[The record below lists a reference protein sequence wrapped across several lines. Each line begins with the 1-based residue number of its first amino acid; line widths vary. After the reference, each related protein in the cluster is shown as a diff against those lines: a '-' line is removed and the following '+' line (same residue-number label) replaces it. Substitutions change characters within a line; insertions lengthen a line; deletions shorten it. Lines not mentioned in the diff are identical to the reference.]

1 MSVLNI
7 EDWFSSV
14 TLMRARDIVLRSKVV
29 IELSPDEQD
38 GFLSGQVQGSAR
50 KPYSVQ
56 VFLDDDGVYSFCSCP
71 VGSSCKHGAA
81 LLITWLDSKKR
92 AGGADGAHLRSER
105 HQRLAKVIGADENAM
120 SWVDEL
126 VRVLEPV
133 EESLGPQNQHSNL
146 RIIYELTCVRG
157 EVGAATLGVRVWQAE
172 KSDNGDFDEEWF
184 YPMDEEYGY
193 FTDAV
198 HESDEIILDLMR
210 VAIERRGWVAFV
222 EGPGAV
228 ALQGTSGAYL
238 LSQMIGTGRLY
249 WKAERAVAIA
259 CGPDKHADVTWHTS
273 DSGNALEQKNAAT
286 GKKRAISRRITSAST
301 DSKIM
306 SAGPGKTASTLSETG
321 EPNKATIQITTTL
334 HNDGRVYLADT
345 QPLWYVDPQKHEAG
359 VVRSDFTAAILN
371 AATEAPSLPVEAA
384 QPLSN
389 VFAANAHITQLPLP
403 TKPTIEFIKHPMV
416 CRLRVYSAD
425 ASAQVGTWTV
435 QVLMCYGVHQFHVE
449 LNPISRVSCLTL
461 DDGAEVEITRDHDK
475 EYRQYQFFRR
485 RVSGFEPAYAQDPER
500 FSIADHQPLARDDT
514 ERFRAF
520 ERLFEAFDT
529 LKREGFEILVEPPVS
544 LQAERVSD
552 FDFDIQPV
560 DNGWFDLGLQLKH
573 EGTSYNLLPLIL
585 NWLARGDRNTP
596 LTIIAEDGRR
606 LSVSPDM
613 VRPVAD
619 TLLELY
625 DDSKEQVA
633 ITRARALSLTRLSEE
648 LSEAGGSSEWH
659 GDKSLLALAE
669 KIERVSANQ
678 DTLLKA
684 AKAPRTLKAELRPY
698 QLTGMAWLNFL
709 HEAELCG
716 VLADDMGLGKT
727 VQTLAHVLSLKQR
740 RRLSGPVL
748 VVAPTSVLHNWAR
761 EAARFAPS
769 LRTRV
774 WHGAE
779 RHDDP
784 LTACDALLVVT
795 SYALALRDQVLL
807 AAHGFVLLV
816 LDEAQTIKNPAA
828 KVTQALKRMPISQ
841 RICLTGTPLENHLG
855 ELWSLFDFLM
865 PGMLGPQK
873 RFSQHFRT
881 PIEKHGD
888 AERQRRL
895 NNAIAPFLLR
905 RRKHAVAAELPPK
918 TTVIRKIK
926 LDADQARLY
935 ESIRVGMEKRVRQ
948 LLQERGVARSHIQML
963 DALLKLRQS
972 CCHPQ
977 LVKLDSARKVKTSAK
992 TEHVLGMIDEL
1003 VAEGRKI
1010 ILFSQFTQMLDI
1022 LERELTARKI
1032 QYVKLTGKTRKR
1044 EVAIDAFQSGQ
1055 VPLFLISLKA
1065 GGTGLNLTAA
1075 DTVIH
1080 YDPWWNPAVENQATD
1095 RAHRIGQ
1102 DKPVFV
1108 YKLIAENTVE
1118 DKIVAMQARKQLL
1131 ADATVERGD
1140 ANPVKSL
1147 SSDDIL
1153 ALFAED

>member
-1 MSVLNI
+1 MSAFKI
-7 EDWFSSV
+7 EEWFSSA
-14 TLMRARDIVLRSKVV
+14 TLVRARDIVARGGAVTKLRAEDHS
-29 IELSPDEQD
+29 S
-38 GFLSGQVQGSAR
+38 FLSGLVQGSAR
-50 KPYSVQ
+50 KPYSVK
-56 VFLDDDGVYSFCSCP
+56 VFLDDDEVYSFCSCP
-71 VGSSCKHGAA
+71 VGSRCKHGAA
-81 LLITWLDSKKR
+81 LVLTWLAANVAASGSQS
-92 AGGADGAHLRSER
+92 ARSER
-105 HQRLAKVIGADENAM
+105 HQRLTDLIGTDEKAI
-120 SWVDEL
+120 SWVDNL
-126 VRVLEPV
+126 VRALEP
-133 EESLGPQNQHSNL
+133 ESEQQLSAAQKIDLQ
-146 RIIYELTCVRG
+146 IIYELRHIPARDSTP
-157 EVGAATLGVRVWQAE
+157 TLGVRVMQSAQLAG
-172 KSDNGDFDEEWF
+172 GDFGQGQV
-184 YPMDEEYGY
+184 YPMDEEFGY
-193 FTDAV
+193 FTHAV
-198 HESDEIILDLMR
+198 HESDELILDLLR
-210 VAIERRGWVAFV
+210 VAIERGGQTIDG
-222 EGPGAV
+222 EGEAAV
-228 ALQGTSGAYL
+228 SLQGSSGAYV
-238 LSQMIGTGRLY
+238 LSQIIATGRAY
-249 WKAERAVAIA
+249 WNDERELAITS
-259 CGPDKHADVTWHTS
+259 GPDKRADVTWSSSEADQSLSASKTS
-273 DSGNALEQKNAAT
+273 KSQKANRSKRSQSKSDNSAAT
-286 GKKRAISRRITSAST
+286 I
-301 DSKIM
+301 KI
-306 SAGPGKTASTLSETG
+306 A
-321 EPNKATIQITTTL
+321 TTL
-334 HNDGRVYLADT
+334 HHDGQVCLADT
-345 QPLWYVDPQKHEAG
+345 QPLWYVDPDQHKAG
-359 VVRSDFTAAILN
+359 LVLSDFSAAILH
-371 AATEAPSLPVEAA
+371 AATEAPALPIAVA

-403 TKPTIEFIKHPMV
+403 AEPSIEFIKHPMV
-416 CRLRVYSAD
+416 CRIRVYSAD
-425 ASAQVGTWTV
+425 DTAQVSQWTV

-449 LNPISRVSCLTL
+449 LIPKNAVSCLVRE
-461 DDGAEVEITRDHDK
+461 DGVEVEVTRDHDK

-485 RVSGFEPAYAQDPER
+485 RVSGFEPAYAQDPKR
-500 FSIADHQPLARDDT
+500 FTIADHQPLARNDT
-514 ERFRAF
+514 ERFRSF
-520 ERLFEAFDT
+520 ERLFEAFET
-529 LKREGFEILVEPPVS
+529 LKSEGFEIIIEPPVS
-544 LQAERVSD
+544 LQAESVTD

-585 NWLARGDRNTP
+585 NWLAQGNRNTP
-596 LTIIAEDGRR
+596 LTIIADDGRR
-606 LSVSPDM
+606 LSVPPEM

-619 TLLELY
+619 ILMELY
-625 DDSKEQVA
+625 DDSTEQLPVS
-633 ITRARALSLTRLSEE
+633 RGRALSLTKLSEE
-648 LSEAGGSSEWH
+648 LSEAGASTEWH
-659 GDKSLLALAE
+659 GDKTLLALAD
-669 KIERVSANQ
+669 KIERVSINQ
-678 DTLLKA
+678 DSLLKA

-740 RRLSGPVL
+740 RRLKGPVL

-761 EAARFAPS
+761 EAQRFAPS
-769 LRTRV
+769 LNTRV

-779 RHDDP
+779 RHAEP
-784 LTACDALLVVT
+784 LTECDALLVVT
-795 SYALALRDQVLL
+795 SYSLALRDQALL

-816 LDEAQTIKNPAA
+816 LDEAQIIKNPAA
-828 KVTQALKRMPISQ
+828 KVTQALKRMPIAQ

-865 PGMLGPQK
+865 PGMLGVQK

-888 AERQRRL
+888 ADRQRRL

-905 RRKHAVAAELPPK
+905 RRKNAVASELPPK
-918 TTVIRKIK
+918 TTVVVKIK
-926 LDADQARLY
+926 LDTDQARLY
-935 ESIRVGMEKRVRQ
+935 ETIRVGMEKRVRQ

-992 TEHVLGMIDEL
+992 TEHVLGMIEEL

-1022 LERELTARKI
+1022 LERELGKRRIKF
-1032 QYVKLTGKTRKR
+1032 VKLTGKTRKR
-1044 EVAIDAFQSGQ
+1044 EEAIDAFQRGD

-1118 DKIVAMQARKQLL
+1118 DKIVAMQARKQML

-1140 ANPVKSL
+1140 ANPVSAL
-1147 SSDDIL
+1147 SSSDIL
-1153 ALFAED
+1153 ALFAEE

>member
-1 MSVLNI
+1 MSVLNV

-14 TLMRARDIVLRSKVV
+14 TLTRARDIVKRKEVM
-29 IELSPDEQD
+29 IEHGPDEHD
-38 GFLSGQVQGSAR
+38 NFLSGLVQGSAR
-50 KPYSVQ
+50 RPYAVQ
-56 VFLDDDGVYSFCSCP
+56 VFLDDDEVDSYCSCP
-71 VGSSCKHGAA
+71 VGSNCKHGAA
-81 LLITWLDSKKR
+81 LLLVWLASNKKGTD
-92 AGGADGAHLRSER
+92 AGVSVFRSER
-105 HQRLAKVIGADENAM
+105 HQRLAKVIGADKTAM
-120 SWVDEL
+120 QWVDDL
-126 VRVLEPV
+126 VRVLEPEPENV
-133 EESLGPQNQHSNL
+133 HEQNLSSELQ
-146 RIIYELTCVRG
+146 IIYKLVSVPNHAGTT
-157 EVGAATLGVRVWQAE
+157 TLGVHVMQASV
-172 KSDNGDFDEEWF
+172 SDSGDFHDEQF
-184 YPMDEEYGY
+184 YPMEEDFGHY
-193 FTDAV
+193 THAV
-198 HESDEIILDLMR
+198 HASDEIIIDLLR
-210 VAIERRGWVAFV
+210 VAMERSRQLMYVDD
-222 EGPGAV
+222 EDAV
-228 ALQGTSGAYL
+228 PLQGSSGAYV
-238 LSQMIGTGRLY
+238 LSQMVDTGRLY
-249 WKAERAVAIA
+249 WNNEREVPIRLGAE
-259 CGPDKHADVTWHTS
+259 KSADVSWDNPTS
-273 DSGNALEQKNAAT
+273 PKQSQRSKEPNGKKHNSKTAAK
-286 GKKRAISRRITSAST
+286 KKRAA
-301 DSKIM
+301 
-306 SAGPGKTASTLSETG
+306 KTGNPTAANE
-321 EPNKATIQITTTL
+321 ATIQITTTL
-334 HNDGRVYLADT
+334 HRDGKVLLADT
-345 QPLWYVDPQKHEAG
+345 QPLWYIDPQKHKAG
-359 VVRSDFTAAILN
+359 IVRSNYSAAILN
-371 AATEAPSLPVEAA
+371 AATEAPALPLEAA

-389 VFAANAHITQLPLP
+389 IFAANAHKTQLPLP
-403 TKPTIEFIKHPMV
+403 VKPSIEFVQHPMV
-416 CRLRVYSAD
+416 CRIRVYSAD
-425 ASAQVGTWTV
+425 GSAQVSQWTV
-435 QVLMCYGVHQFHVE
+435 QVLMCYGVHKFHVQLQPE
-449 LNPISRVSCLTL
+449 SQVSWVTR
-461 DDGAEVEITRDHDK
+461 DDGVEIEVTRDHDK

-485 RVSGFEPAYAQDPER
+485 RVSGFEPAYAQDPKR
-500 FSIADHQPLARDDT
+500 FTIADHKPLARNDT
-514 ERFRAF
+514 ERFRSF
-520 ERLFEAFDT
+520 ERLFDAFET
-529 LKREGFEILVEPPVS
+529 LESEGFEILVEPPVS
-544 LQAERVSD
+544 LKAESVSD
-552 FDFDIQPV
+552 FDFDLQPV

-585 NWLARGDRNTP
+585 HWLAQGDRNTP

-619 TLLELY
+619 TLMELY

-633 ITRARALSLTRLSEE
+633 ITRGRALSLTRLSEE
-648 LSEAGGSSEWH
+648 LNEAGGNSEWH
-659 GDKSLLALAE
+659 GDTSLLALAE

-678 DTLLKA
+678 DSLLKA
-684 AKAPRTLKAELRPY
+684 AKAPKTLNAELRPY

-740 RRLSGPVL
+740 RRLKGPVL
-748 VVAPTSVLHNWAR
+748 VVAPTSVLHNWSR
-761 EAARFAPS
+761 EAQKFAPS
-769 LRTRV
+769 LNTRV

-779 RHDDP
+779 RHDEP
-784 LTACDALLVVT
+784 LTQCDALLVVT
-795 SYALALRDQVLL
+795 SYALALRDQALL

-816 LDEAQTIKNPAA
+816 LDEAQTIKNPSA
-828 KVTQALKRMPISQ
+828 KITQALKRMPISQ

-865 PGMLGPQK
+865 PGMLGGQK

-888 AERQRRL
+888 ADRQRRL

-926 LDADQARLY
+926 LDAEQARLY
-935 ESIRVGMEKRVRQ
+935 ETIRVSMEKRVRQ

-992 TEHVLGMIDEL
+992 TDHVLGMIEEL

-1022 LERELTARKI
+1022 LERELDKKNI
-1032 QYVKLTGKTRKR
+1032 EYVKLTGRTRKR
-1044 EVAIDAFQSGQ
+1044 EVVIDAFQNGD
-1055 VPLFLISLKA
+1055 VPLFLVSLKA

-1118 DKIVAMQARKQLL
+1118 DKIIAMQARKQNL

-1153 ALFAED
+1153 SLFAED